1 MIAVASR
8 LVGIQLRD
16 VVRSRWI
23 LLYTGFFLF
32 LTEGLL
38 RFSASDEHALLSLAT
53 AILMIVPLAM
63 LVLATIHVYNT
74 REFTELLLAQPIARS
89 SLFVGL
95 YGGFA
100 LPAAG
105 GFLIG
110 VGLPFLMR
118 GGGDPAVRG
127 ALATLLLV
135 GAALTLAF
143 AAIAVAV
150 ALRTE
155 DKLRGV
161 GLALGVWLLT
171 AVLYDG
177 LVLTGVAL
185 LSEYPIERPLLGLMF
200 ANPVDLGRVLLL
212 MHLDAAALLGYTG
225 AVFERFFS
233 GARGTWLAS
242 AMLVFWIA
250 LPLAVGARCF
260 RRKDF

>member
-1 MIAVASR
+1 VNGVTAR
-8 LVGIQLRD
+8 LAGIQARD

-23 LLYTGFFLF
+23 LVYTSFFLL

-38 RFSASDEHALLSLAT
+38 RFSATDEHALLSLAT
-53 AILMIVPLAM
+53 ASLMIVPLAM
-63 LVLATIHVYNT
+63 LVLATIHVYNA

-89 SLFVGL
+89 SLFAGL

-105 GFLIG
+105 GFLLG
-110 VGLPFLMR
+110 VGLPFLVR
-118 GGGDPAVRG
+118 GGGDPAARG
-127 ALATLLLV
+127 ALVTLLLV
-135 GAALTLAF
+135 GAALTFAFAALAF
-143 AAIAVAV
+143 AIA
-150 ALRTE
+150 LLTE
-155 DKLRGV
+155 ERLRGV
-161 GLALGVWLLT
+161 GIALGVWLLT

-177 LVLTGVAL
+177 LVLIGTAVF
-185 LSEYPIERPLLGLMF
+185 SDYPIERPLLGLMF

-233 GARGTWLAS
+233 GARGTWLA
-242 AMLVFWIA
+242 AVMLAFWIA
-250 LPLAVGARCF
+250 LPISFGARSF